1 MDLLDEALTLA
12 KPPVCIMMTA
22 YGSVDTAVE
31 AMRRGAWHFV
41 TKPLNLEEVEL
52 LVSRAAR
59 GREIES
65 ENRRLTTEN
74 YALQKKAE
82 IRSAGLDRIIGKSPA
97 ITKIGEMVT
106 QIAPTRATVLIE
118 GESGTGKELVAHAL
132 HDLSGRPADK
142 MVIVNCAALSPQLL
156 ESELFG
162 HEKGA
167 FTNAHQRRIGRFEQA
182 DGGTLFLDEVG
193 EIDAATQVKLLRAL
207 SERTIERV
215 GSNEPIKVDV
225 RVVAATNRNLR
236 EMATMGRFRED
247 LFFRLNVVA
256 VQMPPLRDRAED
268 IILLANSFLRE
279 FAKENGR
286 SLKPLSDG
294 ALNLLRLYS
303 WPGNVRELRT
313 AIEHGVVMS
322 NEETIEER
330 HLPSFLGLRA
340 PTTTIEPGNLPSNAE
355 KDLAPGGEFNLHDIE
370 MATIRSALRYTDGNR
385 TKAADLLG
393 ISRRTLQRKLKEIS
407 SPQGAN

>member
-1 MDLLDEALTLA
+1 
-12 KPPVCIMMTA
+12 
-22 YGSVDTAVE
+22 
-31 AMRRGAWHFV
+31 
-41 TKPLNLEEVEL
+41 
-52 LVSRAAR
+52 
-59 GREIES
+59 
-65 ENRRLTTEN
+65 
-74 YALQKKAE
+74 
-82 IRSAGLDRIIGKSPA
+82 
-97 ITKIGEMVT
+97 MVT

-142 MVIVNCAALSPQLL
+142 MVIVNYAALSPQLL

-236 EMATMGRFRED
+236 EMATTGKFRED

-256 VQMPPLRDRAED
+256 VKMPPLRERAED

-286 SLKPLSDG
+286 SIKPLSDG

-330 HLPSFLGLRA
+330 HLPSFLDLRA
-340 PTTTIEPGNLPSNAE
+340 GTGTTGPENLSSEAE

-370 MATIRSALRYTDGNR
+370 MATIRRALRYTDGNR

-393 ISRRTLQRKLKEIS
+393 ISRRTLQRKLKEI
-407 SPQGAN
+407 